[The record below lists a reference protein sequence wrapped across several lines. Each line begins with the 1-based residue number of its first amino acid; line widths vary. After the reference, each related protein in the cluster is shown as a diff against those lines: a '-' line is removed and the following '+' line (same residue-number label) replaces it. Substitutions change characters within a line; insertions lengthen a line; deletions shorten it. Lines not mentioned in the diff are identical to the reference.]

1 MSYVSEYSELAGAFS
16 EGWKTTVTA
25 PAVATVLT
33 PIAWPNVA
41 FTPPADSSWVRFT
54 ILPSGSNL
62 MTVGAPGSNL
72 TRYSGLVVVQI
83 FTPLNIDDSLLLGY
97 ADKVLAIF
105 RNYHTTT
112 IRFGSIYSVKT
123 SNSEEDGWN
132 QINVMAP
139 FIRNE
144 YE

>member
-1 MSYVSEYSELAGAFS
+1 MSYAAEYSELAGAFS
-16 EGWKTTVTA
+16 TGWKTTVVA
-25 PAVATVLT
+25 PAVAEVLT

-41 FTPPADSSWVRFT
+41 FTPPVASSWVRFN

-62 MTVGAPGSNL
+62 MTVGAPGNNL
-72 TRYSGLVVVQI
+72 TRYSGIVVVQI
-83 FTPLNIDDSLLLGY
+83 FTPLNTDDSALLAY